1 MTNYFMNLMVK
12 SRVRGR
18 QGFTYMMMHL
28 TCWNMQVCK
37 DLFFKYRIFL
47 SVESMIHDFL
57 KIEFEHFFFTSTN
70 CSEKGMKYKKSSEIQ
85 KLPTGFVKDALLR
98 RPLRSRW
105 LEVEGLST
113 WAFSLSRQFER
124 SSYVNTAAGRRNGSR
139 LITHKIVVGLGFN
152 TRGSWAG

>member
-1 MTNYFMNLMVK
+1 MAYWAKMTNYFMNLMVK

-57 KIEFEHFFFTSTN
+57 KIEFEHFFSHPLTVRKKGWSIKKVLKYKNSQQVLSRMRCFGVHWGRGDSRLRGWALERLVWADNLSVRATST
-70 CSEKGMKYKKSSEIQ
+70 
-85 KLPTGFVKDALLR
+85 LL
-98 RPLRSRW
+98 
-105 LEVEGLST
+105 LEEET
-113 WAFSLSRQFER
+113 EAD
-124 SSYVNTAAGRRNGSR
+124 
-139 LITHKIVVGLGFN
+139 
-152 TRGSWAG
+152 